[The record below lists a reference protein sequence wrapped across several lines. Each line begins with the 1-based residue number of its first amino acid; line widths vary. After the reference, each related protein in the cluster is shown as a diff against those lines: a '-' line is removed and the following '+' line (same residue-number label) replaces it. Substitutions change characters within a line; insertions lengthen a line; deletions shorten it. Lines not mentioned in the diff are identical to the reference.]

1 VFGQAGAV
9 VAHDRIGSIIQEDSD
24 GTDLHVLEAG
34 DLIHLRGNEPHSLK
48 ATVDSSALLTLCI
61 AKPA

>member
-1 VFGQAGAV
+1 M
-9 VAHDRIGSIIQEDSD
+9 AHDRIGSIIQEDSD

-34 DLIHLRGNEPHSLK
+34 DLIHLRGNEPHALK